1 MNAVIYPES
10 PGMFIS
16 QDSVLEVTTKT
27 ARSRK
32 KLDGVTSALLSRQ
45 KSDKKGTKMYPL
57 RTSLVVQWLRIHLPM
72 QGMQVQ
78 SLLSE
83 LGSHVPWG
91 NY

>member
-16 QDSVLEVTTKT
+16 QDSVLEVTTRT

-45 KSDKKGTKMYPL
+45 KSDKNGRKLHPL
-57 RTSLVVQWLRIHLPM
+57 WTALMVQ
-72 QGMQVQ
+72 
-78 SLLSE
+78 
-83 LGSHVPWG
+83 
-91 NY
+91 

>member
-1 MNAVIYPES
+1 MNAMIYAEYS
-10 PGMFIS
+10 GMFIS
-16 QDSVLEVTTKT
+16 QDSVLEVTART

-45 KSDKKGTKMYPL
+45 KSDKKSTKMHPL
-57 RTSLVVQWLRIHLPM
+57 QTSLVVQWLRIHLPM

-78 SLLSE
+78 SLLRE